1 MRCLSSAKLSMLVDV
16 IKPSSAPT
24 EGDTTGHWEYV
35 QDPDS
40 GAMVQVWVTD
50 NPDTPGTEGHVLKG
64 VRCLARSTGMRPE
77 VWNAEY
83 LNEEW
88 VKLTVAANANI
99 TLRDKLTNIR
109 TFKGQLIWTEEESDG
124 NPATK
129 FDVFRVSPVIDGF
142 GNVVEKAVLAKRA
155 EVQ

>member
-1 MRCLSSAKLSMLVDV
+1 MLVDIV
-16 IKPSSAPT
+16 KPSSAPQQN
-24 EGDTTGHWEYV
+24 DTTGHWEWV

-50 NPDTPGTEGHVLKG
+50 NPDTPETEGNVLKDIP
-64 VRCLARSTGMRPE
+64 CLARATGARPE
-77 VWNAEY
+77 VFSEEY

-88 VKLTVAANANI
+88 VKVTVPARTLV
-99 TLRDKLTNIR
+99 TLRDKVTNIR
-109 TFKGQLIWTEEESDG
+109 TRKGQVVWSEEESDG
-124 NPATK
+124 NPATT

-142 GNVVEKAVLAKRA
+142 GNVVEKAILAKRS